1 MPRSLRI
8 AKKGL
13 FVEPLLLPL
22 GLEALDDVTDL
33 SRAHR
38 FLQGHEE
45 VGGTQ
50 IAIVFRDLVLKNQV
64 VPERV
69 PRQVRDQTVVLMPI
83 IPVVGENQV
92 GTALSFQRLEIVLDL
107 GAEEREETIAVLLN
121 LDLLSSCA
129 PEKGVALSRASQALS
144 SFELKTIQLTTTLSN
159 RSRRARIVPPQPISM
174 SSLCAPRQSTRN
186 TVSAG
191 LHRLRLSI
199 TVRHAL

>member
-1 MPRSLRI
+1 M
-8 AKKGL
+8 AKKRL
-13 FVEPLLLPL
+13 FVEPLLLLL

-83 IPVVGENQV
+83 IAVVGENQV
-92 GTALSFQRLEIVLDL
+92 GTVLSFQRLEIVLDL

-129 PEKGVALSRASQALS
+129 PRKASALSRASRALS
-144 SFELKTIQLTTTLSN
+144 SFELNTIQLTITFSTARGGPGSSR
-159 RSRRARIVPPQPISM
+159 RSRSRCRRCALQGRAPGTPCRPVCIDSD
-174 SSLCAPRQSTRN
+174 
-186 TVSAG
+186 
-191 LHRLRLSI
+191 
-199 TVRHAL
+199 